1 MYRKHNPKLI
11 NRRNCQKFRLDR
23 VKPRKFAKTDPK
35 VIILT
40 ICSLL
45 FVILVLCITLTS
57 QNDEYD
63 DPMTPEEIKE
73 VLSSDELA
81 DEMDD
86 IMSKELQ
93 KLQDFMDKE
102 LQKDN

>member
-1 MYRKHNPKLI
+1 
-11 NRRNCQKFRLDR
+11 
-23 VKPRKFAKTDPK
+23 
-35 VIILT
+35 
-40 ICSLL
+40 
-45 FVILVLCITLTS
+45 
-57 QNDEYD
+57 
-63 DPMTPEEIKE
+63 MTPEEIKE